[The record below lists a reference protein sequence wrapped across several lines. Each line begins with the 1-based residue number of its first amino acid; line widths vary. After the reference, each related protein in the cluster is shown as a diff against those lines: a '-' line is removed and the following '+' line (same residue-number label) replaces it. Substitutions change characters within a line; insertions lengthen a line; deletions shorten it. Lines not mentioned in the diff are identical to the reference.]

1 MARLGQLENKNAMK
15 DIIAEGDM
23 DGNSMDRILK
33 AIDDMGT
40 RINADTDNKL
50 TNYVETAPTFEDADA
65 EIKSTAR
72 RVQFNEGKLKEQGTM
87 IDENIEKEENN
98 RKRIARLEADLNAL
112 KNSGP
117 VEEPDQSMAT
127 TGMSKLTDA
136 DELTKLVK
144 KIEVQLK
151 RTDTTVGGLSEKA
164 EEIETEVEKLK
175 NDKRKSSTAAT
186 GPGANCT

>member
-1 MARLGQLENKNAMK
+1 
-15 DIIAEGDM
+15 
-23 DGNSMDRILK
+23 
-33 AIDDMGT
+33 
-40 RINADTDNKL
+40 
-50 TNYVETAPTFEDADA
+50 
-65 EIKSTAR
+65 
-72 RVQFNEGKLKEQGTM
+72 M

-144 KIEVQLK
+144 KIEV
-151 RTDTTVGGLSEKA
+151 
-164 EEIETEVEKLK
+164 
-175 NDKRKSSTAAT
+175 
-186 GPGANCT
+186 